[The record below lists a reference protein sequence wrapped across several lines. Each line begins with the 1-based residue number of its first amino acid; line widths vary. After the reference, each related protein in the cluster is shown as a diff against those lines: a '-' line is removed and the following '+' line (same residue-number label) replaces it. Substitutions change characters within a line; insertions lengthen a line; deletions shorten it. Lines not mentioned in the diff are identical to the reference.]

1 MEYTLMNENERVIM
15 AAHGYLELGMFRQV
29 WEELQTLPAELL
41 GRSDVIE
48 ILVLSLMGEKRWD
61 EALKLA
67 QHLRSEMPGEPSGF
81 IHEAFCLH
89 ELGRTREALDL
100 LLQGPPILRGK
111 AIFFYNVGCYH
122 ARLGE
127 YKKAMSMLEQ
137 SFKMDASFK
146 KSARRDP
153 DLAGMKEMF

>member
-1 MEYTLMNENERVIM
+1 MNENERVIM
-15 AAHGYLELGMFRQV
+15 AAHGYLELGMFKQV
-29 WEELQTLPAELL
+29 WEELQTLPAKELNC
-41 GRSDVIE
+41 SDAIE
-48 ILVLSLMGEKRWD
+48 IMVLSLMGEKRWV

-67 QHLRSEMPGEPSGF
+67 QHLRSELPGEPSGF

-89 ELGRTREALDL
+89 ELGRTRDALEL
-100 LLQGPPILRGK
+100 LLEGPPVLRGK
-111 AIFFYNVGCYH
+111 AVFFYNAGCYH

-127 YKKAMSMLEQ
+127 YKKAMSMLKQ

-153 DLAGMKEMF
+153 DLAGMKEML